1 MVEQSAF
8 DVVIVGGGP
17 GGYPAAIR
25 AAQYGLRV
33 ALIEKERVGGVCLNW
48 GCIPTKAMLRS
59 ADVLETM
66 QHAADFGVLAD
77 NVRLDYPAV
86 LKRKDTIVKGLTDGV
101 GQLLKA
107 NGVTVYT
114 GHARFTA
121 ATVLDVVGVG
131 KSPLGAGGPLY
142 NAPSDG
148 VGQPTARLA
157 AKQVIIATGS
167 TPAQLPIPGSD
178 LPGVINSDGA
188 FMLPE
193 VPKRIVIVGGGPVGT
208 EWATLFS
215 AFGSEVTLVELLP
228 SLLPVED
235 EDMGRTLARSFHKR
249 GIKVLTGST
258 VSKIDEG
265 GTKKSPALRVTI
277 TDKDGKNEQTVD
289 ADNVLIGVSR
299 RPNTIDLNL
308 EATGVQTDKRGFINV
323 DDQMRTNVPNVFSI
337 GDVVGKILLAHVA
350 THQGLV
356 AAGVIAGHDERM
368 DYKAV
373 PAATFTHPE
382 VASVGLTEQ
391 KAKDAGHDVVT
402 GKFPFAA
409 LGRAQTYGNTDGL
422 IKIVADKKYGEI
434 LGVHIIGPSAS
445 DLIPEGVLALQLEAT
460 LEDIANTIHAH
471 PTFGEGS
478 MEAAMVALGLPV
490 HIGPSRRAATSAARP
505 AEPAA
510 AAAR

>member
-1 MVEQSAF
+1 V
-8 DVVIVGGGP
+8 
-17 GGYPAAIR
+17 
-25 AAQYGLRV
+25 
-33 ALIEKERVGGVCLNW
+33 
-48 GCIPTKAMLRS
+48 
-59 ADVLETM
+59 
-66 QHAADFGVLAD
+66 
-77 NVRLDYPAV
+77 
-86 LKRKDTIVKGLTDGV
+86 
-101 GQLLKA
+101 
-107 NGVTVYT
+107 
-114 GHARFTA
+114 
-121 ATVLDVVGVG
+121 
-131 KSPLGAGGPLY
+131 
-142 NAPSDG
+142 
-148 VGQPTARLA
+148 A
-157 AKQVIIATGS
+157 AKNVIIATGS

-193 VPKRIVIVGGGPVGT
+193 VPRRIVIVGGGAVGT
-208 EWATLFS
+208 EWATMFS

-228 SLLPVED
+228 SLLPLED
-235 EDMGRTLARSFHKR
+235 EDMGRTLNRSFTKR
-249 GIKVLTGST
+249 GMKVLTGST
-258 VSKIDEG
+258 VANIEAGASKN
-265 GTKKSPALRVTI
+265 SALRVTI

-299 RPNTIDLNL
+299 RPNTLDLNL
-308 EATGVQTDKRGFINV
+308 ETTGVQTDKRGYITV
-323 DDQMRTNVPNVFSI
+323 DEQLRTNVQNVFAI
-337 GDVVGKILLAHVA
+337 GDVVGRIQLAHVA
-350 THQGLV
+350 THMGMIT
-356 AAGVIAGHDERM
+356 AGVIAGHDEKM

-382 VASVGLTEQ
+382 VASVGLSEA
-391 KAKDAGHDVVT
+391 KAREAGHDVVI

-422 IKIVADKKYGEI
+422 IKVVADKKYGEV

-471 PTFGEGS
+471 PTLGEGS

-490 HIGPSRRAATSAARP
+490 HVGPSRRPAASSARP

>member
-1 MVEQSAF
+1 MAEQSAF

-33 ALIEKERVGGVCLNW
+33 ALIEKERAGGVCLNW

-59 ADVLETM
+59 AEVLETM
-66 QHAADFGVLAD
+66 QHSADFGVLAD

-86 LKRKDTIVKGLTDGV
+86 LKRKDVVVKTLTDGV

-107 NGVTVYT
+107 NGVTVYQ
-114 GHARFTA
+114 GHGRFTNA
-121 ATVLDVVGVG
+121 NALDVVGVG
-131 KSPLGAGGPLY
+131 KSPLGSGGPLY
-142 NAPSDG
+142 NAPADG
-148 VGQPTARLA
+148 VGQPTARVA
-157 AKQVIIATGS
+157 GKHIIIATGS
-167 TPAQLPIPGSD
+167 SPAMLPIPGVE

-188 FMLPE
+188 FLLKEIPR
-193 VPKRIVIVGGGPVGT
+193 RIVICGGGAVGT
-208 EWATLFS
+208 EWATMFS

-228 SLLPVED
+228 NLLPLED
-235 EDMGRTLARSFHKR
+235 EDMGRTLSRSFQKR
-249 GIKVLTGST
+249 GIKVLTSST
-258 VSKIDEG
+258 VAKIEEG
-265 GTKKSPALRVTI
+265 SEKRTKTLRVTI

-299 RPNTIDLNL
+299 RPNTLDLNL
-308 EATGVQTDKRGFINV
+308 EKTGVQTDKRGYITV
-323 DDQMRTNVPNVFSI
+323 DERMKTNVNNVFAI
-337 GDVVGKILLAHVA
+337 GDVVGKIQLAHVA

-356 AAGVIAGHDERM
+356 TAGVIAGHDEKM

-391 KAKDAGHDVVT
+391 KARDAGHDVVI

-422 IKIVADKKYGEI
+422 MKIVADKKYGEI
-434 LGVHIIGPSAS
+434 LGVHVIGPSAS
-445 DLIPEGVLALQLEAT
+445 DLIPEGVLAIQLEAT

-471 PTFGEGS
+471 PTLGEAS
-478 MEAAMVALGLPV
+478 MEASMVALGLPV
-490 HIGPSRRAATSAARP
+490 HVGPPRRAASSASQP
-505 AEPAA
+505 QPAA